1 MIMMKIF
8 SSLSISR
15 KIAAVFIFL
24 LFMMGI
30 GGLVGLY
37 NARQIVNVTES
48 LYTDSFKRS
57 ETLSSVENEFL
68 SARQELFLHA
78 IISDETSKT
87 YLEGLIEGH
96 RKKIDRLL
104 DEYEKLGF
112 SSGQKAI
119 FNELD
124 RSLSEYWTISGRITA
139 SSLKGER
146 QASLNLIRTAG
157 NDSFTTVFNAL
168 KKLSVMER
176 DSALIAY
183 QKSNFFAGIIVKVT
197 VAFTLAALVLAAG
210 LWIILTRSIVRPIL
224 AIEES
229 AKKIGQG
236 MIDQRVPV
244 ATEDEI
250 GSLAIEFNKM
260 SESLK
265 NYYATL
271 EKKVAERTEELKAA
285 NDELVEKKRTLEFA
299 NMELI
304 EANAI
309 KSQFLANVSH
319 ELRTPLNS
327 IIGFSELLIEKAFG
341 DLNERQTQYVEFVHS
356 SGGHLLQLI
365 NNILDLSKI
374 EAGRMG
380 VVMEDF
386 PILETIGEIL
396 GILKPVAHQRNI
408 TIESKTAI
416 ASPMIRAD
424 KVKFKQIL
432 LNLLNNA
439 VKFNVDGG
447 KIAVDWEIVEE
458 PSGMKM
464 ERFYIFKIRDTG
476 IGVRQ
481 EDIPKLFKEFEQID
495 SSFSREYGGT
505 GLGLA
510 LIKRLV
516 EIHKGSV
523 WVESEPGVGS
533 TFYVKMPKGTEDI
546 DVPSPAPV
554 PTQTGDASSQDAD
567 DRPLVLIASESPDIN
582 RLLEIYLES
591 GYYDVA
597 IASDGIDLLRKAREL
612 KPFAIV
618 MGISIPKKDGWEAL
632 NDLKSDSNT
641 REIPVVVISST
652 ENHDLAYALGA
663 AEYLQKPINKEGLLK
678 MLWRLRSASRA
689 SKGGLK
695 ILIAVEDFD
704 GVKDASDFLEKEG
717 FSVFRARAGDAAMAL
732 ARDIRP
738 DVVIHRLKLDGGVD
752 LGFIRDLG
760 AAASAKKTIV
770 LARKGLTQEDKRL
783 LGAGVKVIEHKDGF
797 FSETLLSEIRSAGA
811 A

>member
-1 MIMMKIF
+1 MVKIF

-68 SARQELFLHA
+68 SARQEIFLHA
-78 IISDETSKT
+78 IISDKTSKA

-104 DEYEKLGF
+104 DEYRKLGV
-112 SSGQKAI
+112 SSGQEAR
-119 FNELD
+119 FNELAG
-124 RSLSEYWTISGRITA
+124 SLSEYWAINSQIA
-139 SSLKGER
+139 SSSVKGER

-157 NDSFTTVFNAL
+157 NDTFTAALNSL
-168 KKLSVMER
+168 KKLSVMEK
-176 DSALIAY
+176 DSAFNAY
-183 QKSNFFAGIIVKVT
+183 QKSDFFAGIIVKVT

-210 LWIILTRSIVRPIL
+210 LWVILTRSIVRPIL

-229 AKKIGQG
+229 ARKIGQG
-236 MIDQRVPV
+236 MLDQRVPV
-244 ATEDEI
+244 ATDDEI

-260 SESLK
+260 SESIK
-265 NYYATL
+265 DYYATL
-271 EKKVAERTEELKAA
+271 EKKVEERTEDLKAA
-285 NDELVEKKRTLEFA
+285 NDELVEKKRTLEYA

-327 IIGFSELLIEKAFG
+327 IIGFSELLLEKAFG
-341 DLNERQTQYVEFVHS
+341 GLNERQMQYVEFVHS
-356 SGGHLLQLI
+356 SGGHLLHLI

-447 KIAVDWEIVEE
+447 KITVDWEIAEE

-476 IGVRQ
+476 IGVRR

-510 LIKRLV
+510 LTKRLV
-516 EIHKGSV
+516 ELHKGSV

-533 TFYVKMPKGTEDI
+533 TFYVKMPKGTADI
-546 DVPSPAPV
+546 DVPAAVSVPA
-554 PTQTGDASSQDAD
+554 QTVQASSQDAD
-567 DRPLVLIASESPDIN
+567 DHPLVLIASESQDIN

-597 IASDGIDLLRKAREL
+597 IASDGIDLLRKAQEL

-632 NDLKSDSNT
+632 NDLKSDADT
-641 REIPVVVISST
+641 RDIPVVVISST
-652 ENHDLAYALGA
+652 ENQDLAYALGA

-689 SKGGLK
+689 GKGRLK
-695 ILIAVEDFD
+695 ILIAVEDFE
-704 GVKDASDFLEKEG
+704 GVKDASDFLEREG
-717 FSVFRARAGDAAMAL
+717 FSVFRAKAGDAAMAL

-752 LGFIRDLG
+752 PGFIRDLG
-760 AAASAKKTIV
+760 AASSAKKTIV
-770 LARKGLTQEDKRL
+770 LTREGLTQEEKRL

>member
-1 MIMMKIF
+1 MMKIF

-15 KIAAVFIFL
+15 KIAAVFISL

-37 NARQIVNVTES
+37 NARQLVNVTES
-48 LYTDSFKRS
+48 LYTDSFKRG
-57 ETLSSVENEFL
+57 ETLSSVGNEFL
-68 SARQELFLHA
+68 SARQEIFLHA

-87 YLEGLIEGH
+87 YLEGLMEGH

-104 DEYEKLGF
+104 DEYGKLGF
-112 SSGQKAI
+112 SSGQEAI
-119 FNELD
+119 FNNLV
-124 RSLSEYWTISGRITA
+124 RSLSEYWAINSRIA
-139 SSLKGER
+139 SSSVKGER

-157 NDSFTTVFNAL
+157 NDSFTAVLNSL
-168 KKLSVMER
+168 KKLSVMEK
-176 DSALIAY
+176 DSAFTAY
-183 QKSNFFAGIIVKVT
+183 QKSDFFAGRIVKVT

-229 AKKIGQG
+229 ARKIGQG
-236 MIDQRVPV
+236 MLDQRVPV
-244 ATEDEI
+244 ATDDEI

-260 SESLK
+260 SENLQD
-265 NYYATL
+265 YYVTL

-341 DLNERQTQYVEFVHS
+341 DLNERQMQYVEFVHS

-374 EAGRMG
+374 EVGRMG

-396 GILKPVAHQRNI
+396 GILKPIAHQRNI

-464 ERFYIFKIRDTG
+464 ERFYVFKIKDTG
-476 IGVRQ
+476 LGVKK

-495 SSFSREYGGT
+495 SSLSREYGGT

-510 LIKRLV
+510 LTKRLV
-516 EIHKGSV
+516 ELHKGSV

-546 DVPSPAPV
+546 DVPAPV
-554 PTQTGDASSQDAD
+554 LTQAVQPYSQDAD
-567 DRPLVLIASESPDIN
+567 EHPLVLIASESQDIN

-597 IASDGIDLLRKAREL
+597 IASDGIELLRKAQEL

-632 NDLKSDSNT
+632 NDLKSDPDT
-641 REIPVVVISST
+641 MDIPVVVISST
-652 ENHDLAYALGA
+652 ENQELAYALGA

-689 SKGGLK
+689 GKGRLK
-695 ILIAVEDFD
+695 ILIAVEDFE

-717 FSVFRARAGDAAMAL
+717 FSVFRAGAGDAAMAM
-732 ARDIRP
+732 ARDIKP
-738 DVVIHRLKLDGGVD
+738 DVVIHGLKLDGGLD

-770 LARKGLTQEDKRL
+770 LTRYGLSPEKKRL

>member
-1 MIMMKIF
+1 MMKIF
-8 SSLSISR
+8 SSLSISK

-30 GGLVGLY
+30 GGLVGIY
-37 NARQIVNVTES
+37 NARQLVNVTES
-48 LYTDSFKRS
+48 LYTDSFRRS

-68 SARQELFLHA
+68 SARQEIFLHA
-78 IISDETSKT
+78 IISDETSKA

-96 RKKIDRLL
+96 KKKIGRFLSD
-104 DEYEKLGF
+104 YKKLGV
-112 SSGQKAI
+112 SPGQEAI
-119 FNELD
+119 FNELA
-124 RSLSEYWTISGRITA
+124 RSLSEYWSINAQITA
-139 SSLKGER
+139 SSVKGER

-157 NDSFTTVFNAL
+157 NDTFTTVLNSL
-168 KKLSVMER
+168 KKLSAMER
-176 DSALIAY
+176 DSAFTAY
-183 QKSNFFAGIIVKVT
+183 QNSNYFAGIIVKVT

-229 AKKIGQG
+229 ARKIGQG
-236 MIDQRVPV
+236 MLDQRVPV
-244 ATEDEI
+244 ATNDEI

-260 SESLK
+260 SENLK
-265 NYYATL
+265 DYYATL
-271 EKKVAERTEELKAA
+271 EKKVAGRTEELKAA

-299 NMELI
+299 NMELV

-327 IIGFSELLIEKAFG
+327 IIGFSELLLEKAFG
-341 DLNERQTQYVEFVHS
+341 DLNDRQMQYVEFVHS

-424 KVKFKQIL
+424 RVKFKQIL

-447 KIAVDWEIVEE
+447 EISVDWEIIEE

-464 ERFYIFKIRDTG
+464 ERFYVFKIRDTG
-476 IGVRQ
+476 IGVKK

-510 LIKRLV
+510 LTKRLV
-516 EIHKGSV
+516 ELHKGSV

-546 DVPSPAPV
+546 DVPSAPV
-554 PTQTGDASSQDAD
+554 LMQAVQQTSQDTD
-567 DRPLVLIASESPDIN
+567 EHPLVLIASESQDIN

-597 IASDGIDLLRKAREL
+597 IASDGIDLLRRAHEL

-632 NDLKSDSNT
+632 NDLKSDPAT
-641 REIPVVVISST
+641 RDIPVVVISST
-652 ENHDLAYALGA
+652 ENQELAYALGA

-689 SKGGLK
+689 GKGRLK
-695 ILIAVEDFD
+695 ILIAVEDFE

-717 FSVFRARAGDAAMAL
+717 FSVFRARVGDAAMAL

-738 DVVIHRLKLDGGVD
+738 DVVIHRLRLDD
-752 LGFIRDLG
+752 SIDMGFIRDLG
-760 AAASAKKTIV
+760 AAAAAKKTIV
-770 LARKGLTQEDKRL
+770 LSRVGLSQEEKRL